1 MYRLTLSIICI
12 DICIQ
17 IRLIIMNY
25 TNLNYNTLNDDFND
39 LNKDIRLNIY
49 EDS

>member
-1 MYRLTLSIICI
+1 
-12 DICIQ
+12 
-17 IRLIIMNY
+17 MNY